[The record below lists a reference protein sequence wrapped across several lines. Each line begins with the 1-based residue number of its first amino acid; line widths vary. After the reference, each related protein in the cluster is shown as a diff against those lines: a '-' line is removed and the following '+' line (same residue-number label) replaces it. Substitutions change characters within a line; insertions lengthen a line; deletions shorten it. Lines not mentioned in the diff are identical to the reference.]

1 MLRPLAVL
9 LAIGLTV
16 YAVVDCLGT
25 DERELQGLPRSIWLL
40 VILLLPIFGPIAWV
54 LLGRNHADPGPAP
67 RGGQTVAP
75 DDDPDFLRRLEE
87 RKRQQAQEERLRRW
101 EEDLRRRD
109 DNGGGR
115 QEP

>member
-25 DERELQGLPRSIWLL
+25 DERELQGLPRTVWLL
-40 VILLLPIFGPIAWV
+40 VILLLPVFGPIAWV
-54 LLGRNHADPGPAP
+54 LLGRNHAHPGPAP
-67 RGGQTVAP
+67 RSGGTVAP
-75 DDDPDFLRRLEE
+75 DDDPEFLRRLEE
-87 RKRQQAQEERLRRW
+87 HKRQQAQEERLRRW

-109 DNGGGR
+109 GGGGR